1 MQENVMIQVIS
12 RRKRGKGT
20 SSQFLSHSISFAKD
34 IETSVWHTPFTFYKV
49 SSSHLSYFLTFS
61 LSFSQN
67 PSATL
72 YLTSF
77 LICVSRFRARHSC
90 SKKPLLSLPWAL
102 LSHLD
107 RGPMAILFAPYT
119 SVPGLG
125 LPFIFCLLFL
135 FSQDIVTSL

>member
-1 MQENVMIQVIS
+1 MALYS
-12 RRKRGKGT
+12 YP
-20 SSQFLSHSISFAKD
+20 SSGMSFSHVSPLPTPHPPPSGLYPSLKARFGILPSLSTK
-34 IETSVWHTPFTFYKV
+34 SVH
-49 SSSHLSYFLTFS
+49 HIFLTFS

-102 LSHLD
+102 LSYLD
-107 RGPMAILFAPYT
+107 RGPVAILFAPYT